1 MYGELVSE
9 TVEQMVFGYASQAVE
24 QARAQKME
32 LDYSEASVERL
43 EALLSEGPAADA
55 ETCKMWGAYFG
66 EVVRRKFGGDWSIE
80 TYPGQQFATLTLTV
94 QGAKLF
100 PSMKIYRRLTQGASE
115 DLRTFYASVK
125 EKLGKQSSRVN

>member
-1 MYGELVSE
+1 MSE

-24 QARAQKME
+24 QARAQKVE
-32 LDYSEASVERL
+32 LDFSEASVERL
-43 EALLSEGPAADA
+43 EELLREGPQADP
-55 ETCKMWGAYFG
+55 ESCKMWGAYFG
-66 EVVRRKFGGDWSIE
+66 EVVRRKFGGEWSIE

-125 EKLGKQSSRVN
+125 EKLGKVSREL

>member
-1 MYGELVSE
+1 VSE

-24 QARAQKME
+24 QARAASVE
-32 LDYSEASVERL
+32 LDFSEASVERL
-43 EALLSEGPAADA
+43 EKLVAESPQADLE

-66 EVVRRKFGGDWSIE
+66 EVVRRRFGGDWSIE
-80 TYPGQQFATLTLTV
+80 TYPGGKFATLTLTV

-100 PSMKIYRRLTQGASE
+100 PSMKIYRRMTQGASE

-125 EKLGKQSSRVN
+125 EKLGKQATSKVN